1 MEKRFNE
8 KVLDVAKTLAA
19 KKAEDVIVLDVN
31 HLTIIADYFVIA
43 SGRSTTHIKSLCDE
57 LEEDL
62 NKKGIFAKRK
72 EGYNEARWIV
82 LDFSDILVHIFHREE
97 REFYNIERLWV
108 DGGNMLNYTLEMPQS
123 V

>member
-1 MEKRFNE
+1 LENRYDE
-8 KVLDVAKTLAA
+8 KVLDMAKTLAA
-19 KKAEDVIVLDVN
+19 KKAEDVVVLDVK

-57 LEEDL
+57 LEEEL
-62 NKKGIFAKRK
+62 AKKGIFAKRK

-82 LDFSDILVHIFHREE
+82 LDFLDVLVHIFHRDE

-108 DGGNMLNYTLEMPQS
+108 DGDNMLRYELEKPEAK
-123 V
+123 